1 MNVNLVYSEILGKY
15 QSIDITFINTY
26 RVISSKNIIMN
37 YSKKTKVKFHGTE
50 VANIII
56 LYAIRP
62 KANPITEIIE
72 EFDALKVSETC
83 EMINVQVVADF
94 VTITLYKQET
104 TNSILRRELIPLHA
118 IEHIWVNDSPESVP
132 DFVT

>member
-1 MNVNLVYSEILGKY
+1 MNH
-15 QSIDITFINTY
+15 
-26 RVISSKNIIMN
+26 
-37 YSKKTKVKFHGTE
+37 SKKIIVKFHGTE

-62 KANPITEIIE
+62 KSNPITEIIE
-72 EFDALKVSETC
+72 EFNASMVHEAC
-83 EMINVQVVADF
+83 EIINVQVVADF

-118 IEHIWVNDSPESVP
+118 IEHIWVNDSPESIT
-132 DFVT
+132 DFVS

>member
-1 MNVNLVYSEILGKY
+1 
-15 QSIDITFINTY
+15 
-26 RVISSKNIIMN
+26 MN
-37 YSKKTKVKFHGTE
+37 YSKKTIVKFHGNE

-132 DFVT
+132 DFVSYEPE

>member
-1 MNVNLVYSEILGKY
+1 LNINLVCSEILGKY
-15 QSIDITFINTY
+15 QNIDITFINTH
-26 RVISSKNIIMN
+26 RWIFLKNMN
-37 YSKKTKVKFHGTE
+37 YSKKTIVKFHGTE

-72 EFDALKVSETC
+72 EFDALKISETC
-83 EMINVQVVADF
+83 DMINVQVVADF

-132 DFVT
+132 NFVT

>member
-1 MNVNLVYSEILGKY
+1 
-15 QSIDITFINTY
+15 
-26 RVISSKNIIMN
+26 MN
-37 YSKKTKVKFHGTE
+37 YSKKTIVKFHGTE

-132 DFVT
+132 ALEI

>member
-1 MNVNLVYSEILGKY
+1 MNH
-15 QSIDITFINTY
+15 
-26 RVISSKNIIMN
+26 
-37 YSKKTKVKFHGTE
+37 SKKTIVKFHGTE

-72 EFDALKVSETC
+72 EFNASMVREAC
-83 EMINVQVVADF
+83 EIINVQVVADF
-94 VTITLYKQET
+94 VTITFYKQET

-118 IEHIWVNDSPESVP
+118 IEHIWVNDSPESIP
-132 DFVT
+132 NFVS

>member
-1 MNVNLVYSEILGKY
+1 MLNLVCSEIPGKY
-15 QSIDITFINTY
+15 QSIGIIFINTY
-26 RVISSKNIIMN
+26 RVIYVKNIMN
-37 YSKKTKVKFHGTE
+37 YSKKTIVKFHGNE

-72 EFDALKVSETC
+72 EFDALKISETC
-83 EMINVQVVADF
+83 DMINVQVVADF

-132 DFVT
+132 NLVT

>member
-1 MNVNLVYSEILGKY
+1 MNH
-15 QSIDITFINTY
+15 
-26 RVISSKNIIMN
+26 
-37 YSKKTKVKFHGTE
+37 SKKTIVKFHGTE

-72 EFDALKVSETC
+72 ELNASMVREAC
-83 EMINVQVVADF
+83 EIINVQVVADF

-104 TNSILRRELIPLHA
+104 TNSILRREQYLCTL
-118 IEHIWVNDSPESVP
+118 
-132 DFVT
+132 

>member
-1 MNVNLVYSEILGKY
+1 MNH
-15 QSIDITFINTY
+15 
-26 RVISSKNIIMN
+26 
-37 YSKKTKVKFHGTE
+37 SKKTIVKFHGTE

-72 EFDALKVSETC
+72 EFNASMVREAC
-83 EMINVQVVADF
+83 EIINVQVVADF

-118 IEHIWVNDSPESVP
+118 IEHIWVNDSPELIT
-132 DFVT
+132 DFVS

>member
-1 MNVNLVYSEILGKY
+1 MNH
-15 QSIDITFINTY
+15 
-26 RVISSKNIIMN
+26 
-37 YSKKTKVKFHGTE
+37 SKKTIVKFHGTE

-72 EFDALKVSETC
+72 EFNASMVREAC
-83 EMINVQVVADF
+83 EIINVQVVADF

-118 IEHIWVNDSPESVP
+118 IEHIWVNDSPELITV
-132 DFVT
+132 FVS